1 MVPFQFMVYTPFD
14 KSYKTLEDVKSDES
28 YKTIS
33 GTELRKILDSGD
45 EIPQWFSYPEVA
57 NELKKSVNELC
68 QTLTLEEMIGWAA
81 FYDIRNEEQKKEQ
94 DKTQRRSVIPKSR

>member
-1 MVPFQFMVYTPFD
+1 MVYTPID

-57 NELKKSVNELC
+57 NELKNLGPLNKRASLY
-68 QTLTLEEMIGWAA
+68 
-81 FYDIRNEEQKKEQ
+81 FY
-94 DKTQRRSVIPKSR
+94 RSFWFR